1 MKLKKKTTRQLSIA
15 VGLLS
20 FAAFIVQGLGS
31 TWGFEE
37 VAKQITQTALLFSGG
52 INIYF
57 LGVTN
62 QKNNAD
68 KCFFLKPLNSF
79 CQCGTTGAAFYYF
92 SGLRIMRIF
101 PPPPR
106 FSCHRKTAIFSG
118 GCNIRVTICIV
129 LTKRI

>member
-1 MKLKKKTTRQLSIA
+1 MKLKQSTTRQLSIA

-20 FAAFIVQGLGS
+20 FTAFVIQGLGT

-37 VAKQITQTALLFSGG
+37 LAKQITQTALLFSGG

-68 KCFFLKPLNSF
+68 KEKANVN
-79 CQCGTTGAAFYYF
+79 
-92 SGLRIMRIF
+92 
-101 PPPPR
+101 
-106 FSCHRKTAIFSG
+106 KT
-118 GCNIRVTICIV
+118 N
-129 LTKRI
+129 

>member
-1 MKLKKKTTRQLSIA
+1 MKLKKSTTRQLSIA

-20 FAAFIVQGLGS
+20 FTAFVIQGLGS

-62 QKNNAD
+62 QKNNAEKANKED
-68 KCFFLKPLNSF
+68 TNV
-79 CQCGTTGAAFYYF
+79 
-92 SGLRIMRIF
+92 
-101 PPPPR
+101 
-106 FSCHRKTAIFSG
+106 
-118 GCNIRVTICIV
+118 N
-129 LTKRI
+129 

>member
-20 FAAFIVQGLGS
+20 FAAFIVQGLGT

-62 QKNNAD
+62 QKNNEE
-68 KCFFLKPLNSF
+68 KENENK
-79 CQCGTTGAAFYYF
+79 
-92 SGLRIMRIF
+92 
-101 PPPPR
+101 
-106 FSCHRKTAIFSG
+106 K
-118 GCNIRVTICIV
+118 
-129 LTKRI
+129 

>member
-20 FAAFIVQGLGS
+20 FSAFIVQGLGS

-62 QKNNAD
+62 QKNNMEKDNEKD
-68 KCFFLKPLNSF
+68 K
-79 CQCGTTGAAFYYF
+79 
-92 SGLRIMRIF
+92 
-101 PPPPR
+101 
-106 FSCHRKTAIFSG
+106 
-118 GCNIRVTICIV
+118 
-129 LTKRI
+129 

>member
-20 FAAFIVQGLGS
+20 FAAFIVQGLSS

-37 VAKQITQTALLFSGG
+37 VGKQITQTALLFSGG

-62 QKNNAD
+62 QKNNEEKEID
-68 KCFFLKPLNSF
+68 NGK
-79 CQCGTTGAAFYYF
+79 
-92 SGLRIMRIF
+92 
-101 PPPPR
+101 
-106 FSCHRKTAIFSG
+106 
-118 GCNIRVTICIV
+118 
-129 LTKRI
+129 